1 MNKLVESIGLAAE
14 VQIVI
19 SIILG
24 ILIFSTLLFWIW
36 GLFKSSDNLIEL
48 KTRTKSWWMM
58 ATLFLLAALISPII
72 TYIGIGFLSF
82 AALREFYSVI
92 QLRKSDRVGMFWC
105 YVAIPV
111 QYYFAYMGWYTLFL
125 IFIPVFMFIWIPFVL
140 VLSGETKMIMTSM
153 AGLPTSLMLC
163 VFGLSHMAYLI
174 SLPDLEGFDAG
185 GKGLL
190 LFLIFVTEMND
201 VMQYVWGKTLGKH
214 KILPKISPNKTWEG
228 FIGGLVSS
236 LIIGYFMRF
245 LTPVNEWQIIVISFM
260 IASVGFVGDVVI
272 SAVKRDMGVKDMG
285 ESIPGH
291 GGVLDR
297 IDSLSMTT
305 PIFFHLVYFFAY
317 A

>member
-1 MNKLVESIGLAAE
+1 MDKIIDSIGLSGE
-14 VQIVI
+14 IQIVI
-19 SIILG
+19 GVILG
-24 ILIFSTLLFWIW
+24 ILLVSSLLFWIW
-36 GLFKSSDNLIEL
+36 GLFQSSPGLTEL
-48 KTRTKSWWMM
+48 KIRTKSWWAM

-92 QLRKSDRVGMFWC
+92 QLRKTDRAGMLWC
-105 YVAIPV
+105 YLAIPI
-111 QYYFAYMGWYTLFL
+111 QYTLAYMGWYELFI

-153 AGLPTSLMLC
+153 AGLPTSIMLC

-174 SLPDLEGFDAG
+174 SLPSIEGFAAG

-190 LFLIFVTEMND
+190 LFLIFITQMND
-201 VMQYVWGKTLGKH
+201 VMQFVFGKLFGRN

-228 FIGGLVSS
+228 FLGGMLSTI
-236 LIIGYFMRF
+236 IIGYFMRF
-245 LTPVNEWQIIVISFM
+245 LTPLSASEVIIVSLL
-260 IASVGFVGDVVI
+260 IAGVGFIGDVVV
-272 SAVKRDMGVKDMG
+272 SAIKRDVGVKDMG
-285 ESIPGH
+285 GAIPGH

-305 PIFFHLVYFFAY
+305 PIFFHMVYFFAY
-317 A
+317 

>member
-1 MNKLVESIGLAAE
+1 MDKVVESINLPGE
-14 VQIVI
+14 IQIVI

-24 ILIFSTLLFWIW
+24 ILVLSSLLFGIW
-36 GLFKSSDNLIEL
+36 GMFSSSAGLTEL
-48 KTRTKSWWMM
+48 KTRTKSWWIM
-58 ATLFLLAALISPII
+58 ATLFLLAAVISPII

-92 QLRKSDRVGMFWC
+92 QLRKSDRVGMLWC
-105 YVAIPV
+105 YLAIPI
-111 QYYFAYMGWYTLFL
+111 QYYLAYMGWYGLFI

-140 VLSGETKMIMTSM
+140 VLAGETKMIMTSM

-174 SLPDLEGFDAG
+174 SLPELPDFNAG

-190 LFLIFVTEMND
+190 LFLIFITQIND
-201 VMQYVWGKTLGKH
+201 VMQFIWGKLLGRH
-214 KILPKISPNKTWEG
+214 KILPKVSPNKTWEG
-228 FIGGLVSS
+228 FIGGMLSS
-236 LIIGYFMRF
+236 IVIGYYMSF
-245 LTPVNEWQIIVISFM
+245 LTPLNDWQVILVSFM
-260 IASVGFVGDVVI
+260 IAGVGFIGDVVV
-272 SAVKRDMGVKDMG
+272 SAIKRDMGVKDMG
-285 ESIPGH
+285 EAIPGH

-317 A
+317 